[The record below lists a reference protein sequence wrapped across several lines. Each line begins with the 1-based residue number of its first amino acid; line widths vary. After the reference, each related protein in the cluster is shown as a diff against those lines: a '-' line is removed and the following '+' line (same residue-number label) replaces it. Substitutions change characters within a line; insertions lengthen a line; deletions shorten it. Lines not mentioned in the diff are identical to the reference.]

1 MKVLIAAYSDVAAWC
16 IPEAQVERLRREF
29 PAHTFVRAD
38 SDAETI
44 ARIADVEVALG
55 ARLKPAH
62 LAAAR
67 RLRWIH
73 SPAAGVGNMLFPDM
87 IASPVTLTNS
97 RGSSSA
103 TIAEHVIAVTL
114 ALLRRLPRASRRQ
127 AEHVWA
133 QNEFEAGPSIR
144 TLRGAR
150 VLIVGLGS
158 IGGEAGALAAAFG
171 AVVVG
176 IRRGADGP
184 RPGGVSSVVTPDRL
198 HDELPLADVVVLAA
212 PQTAA
217 TVHLIGAPELALM
230 KDDAVLVNVGRGS
243 LVDEE
248 ALVRALEAGR
258 LRGAALDV
266 FEREPL
272 PPGHPLWAREDVLV
286 TPHVSGFHAG
296 HWDGVVGIFADNL
309 RRFAAGEPLLNAV
322 DKGAGY

>member
-16 IPEAQVERLRREF
+16 IPEAQVARLRREF

-217 TVHLIGAPELALM
+217 TAHLIGAPELALM
-230 KDDAVLVNVGRGS
+230 MDDAVLVNVGRGS

>member
-1 MKVLIAAYSDVAAWC
+1 MTVLIAAYSEVAAWC
-16 IPEAQVERLRREF
+16 IPEAQVEWLRREF
-29 PAHTFVRAD
+29 PAQTFVRAD
-38 SDAETI
+38 SDAETV
-44 ARIADVEVALG
+44 ARIADAEVVLG
-55 ARLKPAH
+55 ARLKPEH

-73 SPAAGVGNMLFPDM
+73 SPAAGVGNMLFPEM
-87 IASPVTLTNS
+87 IASQVTLTNS
-97 RGSSSA
+97 RGNSSA
-103 TIAEHVIAVTL
+103 AIAEHVIAVSL
-114 ALLRRLPRASRRQ
+114 ALLRRLPRASLRQ
-127 AEHVWA
+127 AQHVWA
-133 QNEFEAGPSIR
+133 QDEFETGPPLR

-158 IGGEAGALAAAFG
+158 IGGEAGELAASFG

-176 IRRGADGP
+176 IRRRAHGP

-198 HDELPLADVVVLAA
+198 HQELPLADVVVLAA

-217 TVHLIGAPELALM
+217 TVHLIAARELALM

-248 ALVRALEAGR
+248 ALLRALEAGR

-266 FEREPL
+266 FEHEPL
-272 PPGHPLWAREDVLV
+272 PPGHPLWARDDVLI
-286 TPHVSGFHAG
+286 TPHVAGFHAR
-296 HWDGVVGIFADNL
+296 HWDGVLAIFADNL
-309 RRFAAGEPLLNAV
+309 RRFAVGESLRNAV